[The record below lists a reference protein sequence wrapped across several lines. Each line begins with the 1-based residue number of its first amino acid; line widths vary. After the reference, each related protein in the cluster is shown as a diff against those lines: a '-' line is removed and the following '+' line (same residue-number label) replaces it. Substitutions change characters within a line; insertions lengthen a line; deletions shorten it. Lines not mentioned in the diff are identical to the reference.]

1 MECLFSVEE
10 SAKRLGGISPWTIR
24 CWLSSGRLKRTKI
37 GRRTMIRESDL
48 ETFIRE
54 ENKSTESAQSGKRN
68 PEMLVMATS
77 GSKNLA
83 AAQAPKRRP
92 GEKRL

>member
-1 MECLFSVEE
+1 
-10 SAKRLGGISPWTIR
+10 
-24 CWLSSGRLKRTKI
+24 
-37 GRRTMIRESDL
+37 MIRESDL